1 MYFVVIRDNQGST
14 YATFLSYTR
23 SPRPFHFSP
32 FRTLGTKAGHVHF
45 ISQHLPSLPWCKR
58 RRYHTLFLLFRDL
71 KKRKRKKRR
80 KNTTQLKTR
89 CSTTLR
95 SGEGVLPGDRFVS
108 PLTSSSSMA
117 SFSASKVLASSL
129 FISFNYTQ
137 QGGEKEEG
145 KINMRTATGSEDNT
159 IMTNNDMAWVGRGDG
174 LQLTHIFNRFPPKGH
189 YLPTGVNNQL

>member
-1 MYFVVIRDNQGST
+1 MLRFKVILGLPVHST
-14 YATFLSYTR
+14 FPPIS
-23 SPRPFHFSP
+23 
-32 FRTLGTKAGHVHF
+32 FRILGTKAGHVHF
-45 ISQHLPSLPWCKR
+45 VNQHLPSLLWCKR
-58 RRYHTLFLLFRDL
+58 RRYHPFIPAVPKFL
-71 KKRKRKKRR
+71 KKKEKEIE

-137 QGGEKEEG
+137 QGG
-145 KINMRTATGSEDNT
+145 
-159 IMTNNDMAWVGRGDG
+159 GRK
-174 LQLTHIFNRFPPKGH
+174 RRAK
-189 YLPTGVNNQL
+189 